1 MRASAAAARIV
12 DHNVLAG
19 TKQQCSQIP
28 YRKLSRLHGKDAGIA
43 FLHDIRSRIPA
54 IERASK
60 ETDEFCVIVRNHG
73 YTSTSC
79 EACRPGSG
87 IGRKACSYGAGK
99 RRLYQKMRI
108 NLIK

>member
-1 MRASAAAARIV
+1 LLSPLHLTLGRGCLIGPHHRQGLQHAGFCSAAARIV

-54 IERASK
+54 IERRAK
-60 ETDEFCVIVRNHG
+60 KL
-73 YTSTSC
+73 TSS
-79 EACRPGSG
+79 A
-87 IGRKACSYGAGK
+87 
-99 RRLYQKMRI
+99 
-108 NLIK
+108 

>member
-1 MRASAAAARIV
+1 MRLRAAARIV
-12 DHNVLAG
+12 DNNVLAS

-79 EACRPGSG
+79 KACRPGSESAAKHAATKRESADS
-87 IGRKACSYGAGK
+87 IRK
-99 RRLYQKMRI
+99 
-108 NLIK
+108 